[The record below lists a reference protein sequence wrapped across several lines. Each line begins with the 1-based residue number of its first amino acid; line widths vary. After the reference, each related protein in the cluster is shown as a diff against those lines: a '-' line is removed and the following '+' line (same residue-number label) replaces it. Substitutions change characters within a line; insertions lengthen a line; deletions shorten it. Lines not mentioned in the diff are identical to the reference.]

1 MKEKRN
7 VDEVCP
13 HCGFDMSKYC
23 ASDFQLAPFTELSDG
38 RYIIGKVLGTGGFG
52 ITYIAFD
59 KRLEVPVAIK
69 ELFVVNKVKREIR
82 KTVLMDTTENGIQQY
97 QELKRRFMQE
107 AKTMAELENV
117 EGVVKVKDYFQ
128 ENNTAYIVMEYLDG
142 KTLKELVREGKKK
155 MSVSQAVTLFEPI
168 MHSLSKMHK
177 VGIIHRDISLDN
189 IMITKDHRVK
199 LIDLGGEKRLGNYS
213 KTDRTAIIKK
223 SVYTPVEQI
232 LGKSN
237 DIGPW
242 TDVYALAV
250 TIYRCICG
258 IFPKESGERENDK
271 DIQKPSK
278 LGVHISKK
286 QEETLLKAL
295 AINPKNRIQTVDQLL
310 AGLKMEK
317 KISKWPF
324 GVILIM
330 ALGAGTGVLIKE
342 KLFEK
347 QLDSYESILEVEETN
362 SETQVMIETKGRLE
376 TEPETTSEKKIQTE
390 ADTKLEIVS
399 EMETDAITEISNYDQ
414 ALFYQQRNSLINIQT
429 GDSFLFGEYEQD
441 NNPSNGKEQIEWEV
455 LDKTDD
461 KIFVISKKAL
471 CCYPYLSEYENTTWA
486 DSEMRSWLNQSFYQD
501 AFSSYHQE
509 MILDTEV
516 TADRNPEY
524 STDSG
529 SDTNDKIYLLSIDE
543 VKKYFNSQSSRMCQ
557 PTVYAKVQGSYLLD
571 SNSWWW
577 LRTPGKDGEH
587 ISLVYTDGEI
597 VSEGFR
603 TYVTDG
609 TVRPV
614 MWLDLS
620 AVENVDVPAKLLE
633 NEKQNECKGIIAISP
648 SAIGVE
654 DDEVFWEPMG
664 PGAEPEEY
672 SYTLGGIGATTG
684 AKGYD
689 INLQV
694 SKELQRILLNRGYQV
709 VMLRENNQSKLTT
722 MYRALA
728 ATESGADILVIVSCR
743 RRQDIGQNGAM
754 AYVQKKTNPYVGYM
768 YDECHELAEC
778 LLSEYCDTGIF
789 SNNGIYETNDLRDV
803 NWSKIPVANI
813 LLGCLTDISDE
824 QKLADQ
830 SNWNLMAEGIAN
842 GIDKYFDKADLER
855 GNAVI
860 GDFLDSEKES
870 PANATKGSYCPSG
883 VNKYYFNGHTYA
895 QFNYVECNL
904 EKSYS
909 AWEDYCESMGGHLAT
924 ITSADENDAIYQMIQ
939 QEGLTAA
946 FFGYS
951 DEKTEGN
958 WEWIT
963 GEKSTYRKWEEGQP
977 NNGANDKT
985 GKDQNYGIF
994 SKQTADGKWDDSGIG
1009 DHSWHFICEWD
1020 ENLPE

>member
-1 MKEKRN
+1 MEYTIGSTVFRDWIITQEIGDGATGVVYQIEKKGYNDLIQSALKVVKIPKSQEDIVSLIHTGMDRQAIEDYYEGLVNEILHEIEIMVSLKEHPN
-7 VDEVCP
+7 IVTYED
-13 HCGFDMSKYC
+13 HCIIPNEEGVGWDILIKM
-23 ASDFQLAPFTELSDG
+23 EL
-38 RYIIGKVLGTGGFG
+38 LT
-52 ITYIAFD
+52 
-59 KRLEVPVAIK
+59 P
-69 ELFVVNKVKREIR
+69 VNKW
-82 KTVLMDTTENGIQQY
+82 L
-97 QELKRRFMQE
+97 
-107 AKTMAELENV
+107 LENDMDELTV
-117 EGVVKVKDYFQ
+117 IRFGLEISSALSYA
-128 ENNTAYIVMEYLDG
+128 TAHGM
-142 KTLKELVREGKKK
+142 
-155 MSVSQAVTLFEPI
+155 
-168 MHSLSKMHK
+168 
-177 VGIIHRDISLDN
+177 IHRDIKPANIFVDHLGQFKLGDFGITRTIERDNRQMTVAGTPDYMAPEIWLRQKYDARVDVYSLGIVMYEFLNSNRKPFYPSAPNTYTAKDGEKALERRLKGEKIPEPQNGSADLKRVILKACEYYPNKRYESMNSFHSALNRIGKPIPGPSKKIVGMVIIIWTVLAISSIFVVGKIRSDN
-189 IMITKDHRVK
+189 EKDDKRETTLTSEEQGIKRETTLTSETRSELAERTKIKDH
-199 LIDLGGEKRLGNYS
+199 
-213 KTDRTAIIKK
+213 
-223 SVYTPVEQI
+223 
-232 LGKSN
+232 
-237 DIGPW
+237 
-242 TDVYALAV
+242 
-250 TIYRCICG
+250 
-258 IFPKESGERENDK
+258 
-271 DIQKPSK
+271 
-278 LGVHISKK
+278 
-286 QEETLLKAL
+286 
-295 AINPKNRIQTVDQLL
+295 
-310 AGLKMEK
+310 
-317 KISKWPF
+317 
-324 GVILIM
+324 
-330 ALGAGTGVLIKE
+330 
-342 KLFEK
+342 
-347 QLDSYESILEVEETN
+347 
-362 SETQVMIETKGRLE
+362 
-376 TEPETTSEKKIQTE
+376 
-390 ADTKLEIVS
+390 
-399 EMETDAITEISNYDQ
+399 DQ
-414 ALFYQQRNSLINIQT
+414 ALFYQQRNSLVNIQT

-455 LDKTDD
+455 LDKADN
-461 KIFVISKKAL
+461 KILVISKKAL

-486 DSEMRSWLNQSFYQD
+486 DSEMRLWLNQSFYQD

-557 PTVYAKVQGSYLLD
+557 PTVYAKVQGSYLVD

-577 LRTPGKDGEH
+577 LRTPGKDGKH

-694 SKELQRILLNRGYQV
+694 SKALQRILLNRGYQV

-754 AYVQKKTNPYVGYM
+754 AYVQKKSNPYVGYM

-778 LLSEYCDTGIF
+778 LLSEYCNTGIF

-830 SNWNLMAEGIAN
+830 SNWKLMAEGIAN
-842 GIDKYFDKADLER
+842 GIDKYFDQADLEG
-855 GNAVI
+855 GNTTI
-860 GDFLDSEKES
+860 GDFSDSEKES
-870 PANATKGSYCPSG
+870 SANETNGSYCLPG
-883 VNKYYFNGHTYA
+883 VNKYYSNGHTYA

-909 AWEDYCESMGGHLAT
+909 AWEDYCERMGGHLAT

-963 GEKSTYRKWEEGQP
+963 GEKSTYRNWEEGQP

-985 GKDQNYGIF
+985 GKDQNYGMF
-994 SKQTADGKWDDSGIG
+994 SKQTANGKWDDSGIG